1 VGAPGQQAEDQVGVA
16 NPLTSS
22 SSSSSSTAKNTQVA
36 SNTSSLK
43 PGKKEKIRYGQSPT
57 KTLPSTAPTQ
67 SVDAGANGTAAVSPD
82 AAGGTQVAANA
93 AGDAPGFNNTPA
105 APEKKTRYSDRAS
118 IPKEKKTKV
127 PKVDPF
133 APPPVSAQEVADR
146 QTQSAPLGLAGDTSK
161 TAKPKPTEKT
171 RLQDQLKNK
180 PAADANAG
188 TPLDTTS
195 SPPPTA
201 NPPAPTAPPV
211 QPQ

>member
-1 VGAPGQQAEDQVGVA
+1 MGAPGQQTEDQVGVA
-16 NPLTSS
+16 NPSASS

-36 SNTSSLK
+36 SSTTSLK
-43 PGKKEKIRYGQSPT
+43 PGKKEKIRYGQAPT
-57 KTLPSTAPTQ
+57 KTLPSTTATQ
-67 SVDAGANGTAAVSPD
+67 TVDAGANGVPANPAD
-82 AAGGTQVAANA
+82 AAGTQVATNT

-105 APEKKTRYSDRAS
+105 APEKKSRYSDRAS
-118 IPKEKKTKV
+118 IPKEKKAKV

-133 APPPVSAQEVADR
+133 APQPVSAQEVADR

-161 TAKPKPTEKT
+161 TNKPKPTEKT

-180 PAADANAG
+180 PADPNAG

-211 QPQ
+211 QPN